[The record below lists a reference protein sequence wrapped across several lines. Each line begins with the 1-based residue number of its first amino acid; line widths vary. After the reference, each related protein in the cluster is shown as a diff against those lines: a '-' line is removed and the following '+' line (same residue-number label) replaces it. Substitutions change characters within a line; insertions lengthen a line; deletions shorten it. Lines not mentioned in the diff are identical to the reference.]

1 MRLEKTAAALLT
13 ALALTA
19 CGGGSAESITS
30 SAAPPAESP
39 VTEAESTAETP
50 PESIPEVPEVT
61 DSRET
66 DGIAF
71 AGKVLVD
78 EAGIRITAREFVRE
92 DFADDGIRLLIENET
107 PKTCLIECPLLAV
120 NGYQLGGNFSAEVAG
135 GKKLN
140 TVLELPGTA
149 LKMAEITELHS
160 VSAAFA
166 AYERDEWRKMLATK
180 ETVIFDDGT
189 EAVPPKDP
197 GTEIFNKEG
206 VRAFARMVRNDAYWG
221 TGIVL
226 YFVNEGKNKV
236 YAEAKN
242 LSVDGY
248 MLDGYWGTMLY
259 PGKRAV
265 GKIYLL
271 ESDFEENDIKDPK
284 EAELAVGLCD
294 PDTMEDIVSGTGS
307 FSAG

>member
-13 ALALTA
+13 VLALTA
-19 CGGGSAESITS
+19 CGGGSAESVSS
-30 SAAPPAESP
+30 SAAAPVESA
-39 VTEAESTAETP
+39 VSAAETP
-50 PESIPEVPEVT
+50 PESIPEVSEAPE
-61 DSRET
+61 SGET

-71 AGKVLVD
+71 AEKVLVD

-140 TVLELPGTA
+140 TILELPGTS
-149 LKMAEITELHS
+149 LKMADITEIHT

-166 AYERDEWRKMLATK
+166 AYERDEWRTMLVTK
-180 ETVIFDDGT
+180 EKVIFDDGA
-189 EAVPPKDP
+189 EPAAPKDP
-197 GTEIFNKEG
+197 GTKIFDKEG
-206 VRAFARMVRNDAYWG
+206 VRAFARMVLNDAYWG

-226 YFVNEGKNKV
+226 YFVNEGENKV

-248 MLDGYWGTMLY
+248 MLDGYWGTMLW

-271 ESDFEENDIKDPK
+271 ESDFAENDIKDPK
-284 EAELAVGLCD
+284 EAELTVGLCD
-294 PDTMEDIVSGTGS
+294 PDTMQDIVSEIGNFKG
-307 FSAG
+307 